1 MDLELLANE
10 IYPQSMSEEHL
21 PHPSADQLDLVV
33 VLAALADRWR
43 LAALRALAGLD
54 DAYCGQ
60 IQVQVDFNISKST
73 MSHHMKTLREA
84 GLTRTRV
91 VGAKRYISLRRDAV
105 ESRFPGLLD
114 AVLSTDLELAPLV
127 QR

>member
-1 MDLELLANE
+1 
-10 IYPQSMSEEHL
+10 MSEEHI

-43 LAALRALAGLD
+43 LGALRALAGLDD

-73 MSHHMKTLREA
+73 MSHHMKTLRDA

-91 VGAKRYISLRRDAV
+91 VGAKRYVSLRRDAV